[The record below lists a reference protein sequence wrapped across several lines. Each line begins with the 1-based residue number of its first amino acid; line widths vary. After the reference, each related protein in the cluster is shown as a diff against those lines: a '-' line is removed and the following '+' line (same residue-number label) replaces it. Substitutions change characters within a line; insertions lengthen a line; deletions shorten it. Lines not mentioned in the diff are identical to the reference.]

1 MKRKYARLFVI
12 LFAICTLCFAAFGV
26 AACKNKDHK
35 HTYGEWQITKPTETE
50 VGSAVKTCSTCEK
63 DEEGHTITVTLP
75 VLGNEGYT
83 KSADTATCE
92 AGGEILYTLYIN
104 NEKISFSM
112 SSSAKGHSFNEDFWL
127 GDGSTHWHGSTCGHN
142 VKSDEAPCVDENGDS
157 NCDVCGYSIHK
168 HSYVWNGNDD
178 EHWKEPTCGDTTEI
192 KEKEPHIDADN
203 DDMCDT
209 CGKILTHT
217 HKYSE
222 DWTFDENTHWHA
234 PMCTDTSEG
243 VDEDLHTFK
252 DGVCK
257 CGVKESEI
265 NAYRILKEKTDL
277 QDGFAEWLAV
287 LKSAGVVAVRITE
300 SGDVVYD
307 YSDGTVEGV
316 YIAERTVRAEAI
328 TSDGNAVEGV
338 WFMVSAFK
346 NGEYQVIDGSIAL
359 GVGQTDKQGV
369 VEITFLPVA
378 GYSNS
383 GTVYRV
389 RLAEKK
395 DIASKLGVPE
405 DEIGRTIPN
414 RYVLNEKSAG
424 KTYTIEVCENPT
436 AEGIIGQFTF
446 DFSKGWNAYEQ
457 FILPYARYYKDPL
470 NAKEIVEEN
479 TTFEFITSGDNLFDY
494 FYFIP
499 ANNYSFESA
508 NGKTPPEQ
516 LAIIEKNFAIA
527 ASGQYKL
534 YFEIIDGDTS
544 ATLYFWNE
552 GGVNLGSYHNTNP
565 DGTPSSE
572 YITSLSGGTA
582 GSGHYSGGNFVNVVI
597 EPANGLRYYQLGL
610 KSSGICKVK
619 ITVERTGDY
628 IENLA
633 DYTLDWAD
641 GDGEQVRID
650 KVYFKAYTTTT
661 FALKNVPVG
670 LYSVTFDNN
679 DYEGIPMLGID
690 TNYGGKDVEKLIAY
704 TDSNKS
710 KKITVWES
718 TVSKVASSTKKPD
731 PDALYKCVIEITKD
745 THFLYLDNEMGSE
758 SFTLIFEKYELPT
771 LNADEN
777 TFIPVSYSVPL
788 DSSLSGTY
796 NISIIVCGT
805 KNNINKTL
813 TVVIGGK
820 SVTLTDCKNE
830 GSINRYIYS
839 GTISI
844 NSGDKTIS
852 ILSGTAYS
860 YTASVL
866 LNSTN

>member
-1 MKRKYARLFVI
+1 MKRKYARIFVI
-12 LFAICTLCFAAFGV
+12 LFAICALCFVAFGV

-35 HTYGEWQITKPTETE
+35 HTYGEWQITKPTETK

-104 NEKISFSM
+104 NEKISFSI

-142 VKSDEAPCVDENGDS
+142 VKRDEAPCVDENGDS

-178 EHWKEPTCGDTTEI
+178 EHWKEPNCGDTTEI

-257 CGVKESEI
+257 CGVKEAEI

-277 QDGFAEWLAV
+277 QDSFAEWLAV

-359 GVGQTDKQGV
+359 GIGQTDKQGV

-395 DIASKLGVPE
+395 DVASKLGVPE

-424 KTYTIEVCENPT
+424 KIYTIEVCEDPT

-470 NAKEIVEEN
+470 NAKGIAEEN

-527 ASGQYKL
+527 ASGHYKL
-534 YFEIIDGDTS
+534 YFEIIDGDAT

-552 GGVNLGSYHNTNP
+552 KGVNLGSYHNTNP

-633 DYTLDWAD
+633 DYMLTWN
-641 GDGEQVRID
+641 DGEQISLSGV
-650 KVYFKAYTTTT
+650 KLTAYATTS
-661 FALKNVPVG
+661 FALINVPAG
-670 LYSVTFDNN
+670 LYALTFDN
-679 DYEGIPMLGID
+679 GFSA
-690 TNYGGKDVEKLIAY
+690 KDVEALTVY
-704 TDSNKS
+704 TDSDSK
-710 KKITVWES
+710 KKITVWEGDVPS
-718 TVSKVASSTKKPD
+718 VAFMETG
-731 PDALYKCVIEITKD
+731 AQYKCIIRITEQ
-745 THFLYLDNEMGSE
+745 TSILYVVNAARIVSCTAVL
-758 SFTLIFEKYELPT
+758 EKYTLPT
-771 LNADEN
+771 LSVDE
-777 TFIPVSYSVPL
+777 TGFLPVSSAQSIQMQL
-788 DSSLSGTY
+788 NDSLSGEYKITIGVCGIN
-796 NISIIVCGT
+796 NISSSLNVYVG
-805 KNNINKTL
+805 NKKYTL
-813 TVVIGGK
+813 TYASGGY
-820 SVTLTDCKNE
+820 
-830 GSINRYIYS
+830 INRYVYTGI
-839 GTISI
+839 I
-844 NSGDKTIS
+844 NIEDGDKTIS
-852 ILSGTAYS
+852 ISSGTAYS